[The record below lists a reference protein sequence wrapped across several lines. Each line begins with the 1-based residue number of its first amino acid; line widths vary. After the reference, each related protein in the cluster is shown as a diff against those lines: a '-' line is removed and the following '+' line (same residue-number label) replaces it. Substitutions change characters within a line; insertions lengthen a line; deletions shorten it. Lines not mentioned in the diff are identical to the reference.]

1 MSVLD
6 EAIRAAYDA
15 SPEYDCGEVLDGFQV
30 TPGGRLS
37 YAQWCESD
45 PDLAADFDRR
55 IEAAA
60 RVLIPHNPTP
70 ATVEALAAGHWEHG
84 HTIAWQELGP
94 AIRADLMEY
103 ALAAYR
109 AQPIWQELWGAK

>member
-6 EAIRAAYDA
+6 EAIRVGCSTA
-15 SPEYDCGEVLDGFQV
+15 SGVYLACRYPECKSCRHI
-30 TPGGRLS
+30 PN
-37 YAQWCESD
+37 A
-45 PDLAADFDRR
+45 

-70 ATVEALAAGHWEHG
+70 GTVEALAAGHWEHG